1 MSLFKLCQNII
12 QTISF
17 KRKSRDRSVENTS
30 DADDGE
36 PGNEGEMSFVP
47 LRRYLDKNIDEEN
60 KKIESKFHSDA
71 RQIEKKLKFSKPDQ
85 KSLLNWSKNWK
96 T

>member
-36 PGNEGEMSFVP
+36 PGNEGEMSFVL
-47 LRRYLDKNIDEEN
+47 LRKYLDKNIDEE
-60 KKIESKFHSDA
+60 KKK
-71 RQIEKKLKFSKPDQ
+71 
-85 KSLLNWSKNWK
+85 
-96 T
+96 

>member
-12 QTISF
+12 QTMSF

-36 PGNEGEMSFVP
+36 PGNEGEMSFVL
-47 LRRYLDKNIDEEN
+47 LRKYFDKKIDEEN
-60 KKIESKFHSDA
+60 KRIESKFQSDA
-71 RQIEKKLKFSKPDQ
+71 RQIEKKLKFSKPEQ
-85 KSLLNWSKNWK
+85 KSMLNWSKN
-96 T
+96 

>member
-36 PGNEGEMSFVP
+36 PGNEGEMSFVL
-47 LRRYLDKNIDEEN
+47 LRKYLDKNIDEEN
-60 KKIESKFHSDA
+60 KNRIKISF
-71 RQIEKKLKFSKPDQ
+71 
-85 KSLLNWSKNWK
+85 
-96 T
+96 